1 MAAKLGFHLNIT
13 ITILCASVVGAAHA
27 QLTPEMQ
34 RKDLD
39 QLNSALISMH
49 PGIHRYTSVGALAD
63 ARTKLESSLD
73 RPRNLLE
80 FYRLVTPYVSKL
92 RCGHTSLQ
100 PPKSVNR
107 EMNRG
112 RNLFPLRIRR
122 LGERWWVVQDF
133 HKQPTIEPGTEL
145 LSINGRTI
153 REIEQSILPALSTDG
168 FIETGALYNLQKSFP
183 VHYALHIEFAPSSFA
198 LILADRKGKRFDR
211 EVSGLSRKEMGD
223 QDSKK
228 RSPYN
233 CSYLDEGKHALI
245 DIRYFGAKGFR
256 VFLKST
262 FADFKQRQIDTVT
275 LDLRGNDGGT
285 DELGALLCGYFLK
298 HPFGYF
304 NRIEVTDA
312 YQNKKEGVETHV
324 GSRHVTKPTGLSRQ
338 APATNVFTGRV
349 FVLIDGGTF
358 STAADVASVLHS
370 NGVGTF
376 IGEESGGCYYGNTS
390 GDSSNLKLAESGI
403 KLELQKWMYTT
414 SIGGRGAEVELGRG
428 VPVAHKVTPTLSEL
442 LNGEDVGLRKVR
454 ELLRVSE
461 AEVLPIDHSNNPK

>member
-1 MAAKLGFHLNIT
+1 MAAKLGFYLNIT
-13 ITILCASVVGAAHA
+13 ITILSFSMAHA

-49 PGIHRYTSVGALAD
+49 PGIHRYTSVDDLAD
-63 ARTKLESSLD
+63 ARMKLESSLD
-73 RPRNLLE
+73 RPRSPLE
-80 FYRLVTPYVSKL
+80 FYRLVAPYVSML
-92 RCGHTSLQ
+92 RCDHTSLQ
-100 PPKSVNR
+100 PPKSVTR
-107 EMNRG
+107 EMKDG

-133 HKQPTIEPGTEL
+133 HKQTTIEPGTEL
-145 LSINGRTI
+145 LSINGRPMC
-153 REIEQSILPALSTDG
+153 EIEQSILPALSTDG

-183 VHYALHIEFAPSSFA
+183 VLYALHIEFAPNSFA
-198 LILADRKGKRFDR
+198 LILADDKGKQFGR
-211 EVSGLSRKEMGD
+211 EVTGLSREEIGD
-223 QDSKK
+223 RDSKK

-245 DIRYFGAKGFR
+245 DIRNFETKGFR
-256 VFLKST
+256 SFVKST
-262 FADFKQRQIDTVT
+262 FAGIQQRKIDTVT
-275 LDLRGNDGGT
+275 LDLRGNGGGT
-285 DELGALLCGYFLK
+285 DEWGALLCSYFLK
-298 HPFGYF
+298 HPFGYY
-304 NRIEVTDA
+304 NRIEVTDD
-312 YQNKKEGVETHV
+312 YRSKKQGVKTID
-324 GSRHVTKPTGLSRQ
+324 GLRQVTKPEGLSLQ

-376 IGEESGGCYYGNTS
+376 IGEESGGGYYGNTS
-390 GDSSNLKLAESGI
+390 GDSSKLKLAESGI

-414 SIGGRGAEVELGRG
+414 AIGDRGAEVEPGRG
-428 VPVAHKVTPTLSEL
+428 VPVEHKVAPTISEL

-454 ELLRVSE
+454 DLLSVSE
-461 AEVLPIDHSNNPK
+461 AEVSFIDHSKNRD